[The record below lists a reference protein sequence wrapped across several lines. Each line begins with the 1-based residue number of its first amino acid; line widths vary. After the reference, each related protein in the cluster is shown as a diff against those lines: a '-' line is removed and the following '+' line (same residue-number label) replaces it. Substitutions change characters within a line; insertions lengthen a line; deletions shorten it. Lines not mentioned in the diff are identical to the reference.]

1 MEKTGF
7 AFHCHH
13 DTLFEYVTDYDER
26 VRYIKEDKPER
37 EQELRLKLFKI
48 IPDDRLP
55 TKLVKAGTAYV
66 KARKACDK
74 ARETYDKAGETCVK
88 AGTAYVKAGTACVK
102 AWEAYGKARGAC
114 VKAGE
119 AYDKAWEAYKPE
131 IEALHKELCPGCPWD
146 GKTIFPKGD

>member
-1 MEKTGF
+1 MKKTGF

-55 TKLVKAGTAYV
+55 TKLVKAWETCVKAREAYDKAGTAYV
-66 KARKACDK
+66 KAWEACDK
-74 ARETYDKAGETCVK
+74 ARETYDKAGE
-88 AGTAYVKAGTACVK
+88 AYDK
-102 AWEAYGKARGAC
+102 AWEAY
-114 VKAGE
+114 V
-119 AYDKAWEAYKPE
+119 KAWEAYKPE